1 MEGLTNATEYQ
12 RQNNPIY
19 CPQLELF
26 SYGMVRGALM
36 LEIAL
41 QHAHGLFEEVKEVLD
56 ARSEHLSSPYKEE
69 INQYYVEVAEVL
81 QGQIDAL
88 INNGGM
94 NYTVL
99 AKRMNNLGWKSRF
112 YKDFTYASMRM
123 LVLKLKREGKIIWSE
138 K

>member
-1 MEGLTNATEYQ
+1 
-12 RQNNPIY
+12 
-19 CPQLELF
+19 
-26 SYGMVRGALM
+26 M

-41 QHAHGLFEEVKEVLD
+41 QHAHGLFEEVQEMFEE
-56 ARSEHLSSPYKEE
+56 RQEHLSSPYKEE

-81 QGQIDAL
+81 QGQMDAL

-123 LVLKLKREGKIIWSE
+123 LVLKLKREGKITWSE